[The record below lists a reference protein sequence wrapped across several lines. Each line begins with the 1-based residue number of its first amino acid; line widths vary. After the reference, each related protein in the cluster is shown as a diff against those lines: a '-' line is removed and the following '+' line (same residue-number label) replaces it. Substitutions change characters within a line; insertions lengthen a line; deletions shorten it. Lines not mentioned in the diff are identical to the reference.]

1 MTNDQ
6 APMTNEDYS
15 ARMALVIGIWSLGFS
30 RTNFHKLASCCKL
43 RPRRRIRRSSTMAL
57 PNYGQGDYDKD
68 GRRTGY
74 GLTRDERL
82 DLFDTTGRRQSTII
96 RRDRRGDDRRL

>member
-1 MTNDQ
+1 MI
-6 APMTNEDYS
+6 
-15 ARMALVIGIWSLGFS
+15 V
-30 RTNFHKLASCCKL
+30 L
-43 RPRRRIRRSSTMAL
+43 RYMLLFLFIAQGAAADEQRLDLHTKD
-57 PNYGQGDYDKD
+57 GQRQGYATVDRDTGRVDLYDKD

-96 RRDRRGDDRRL
+96 RRDRRGDDRRLWWFFRVDHLICT